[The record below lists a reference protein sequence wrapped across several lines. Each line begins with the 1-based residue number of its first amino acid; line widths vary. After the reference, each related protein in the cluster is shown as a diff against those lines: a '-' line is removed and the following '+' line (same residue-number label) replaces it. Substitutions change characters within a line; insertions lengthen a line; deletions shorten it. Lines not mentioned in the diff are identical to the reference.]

1 MNSNDKLALV
11 TGASRGIGAAIA
23 HALAHSYELL
33 LGGRDRDALLKL
45 TEELPSAS
53 PWPVELTDFEA
64 VAKAVVRID
73 RLDALVHNAGTWEA
87 GLIGETSSDTW
98 QELFDVN
105 LFAVAELTKLLL
117 PALRTARGHVVL
129 INSTAGMRASPG
141 RGVYAASKFALR
153 AFGEALH
160 AEEAANGV
168 RVTSIYPGRVATDLQ
183 RKVCVYER
191 GVYRPDEYIA
201 PISVAHAVLA
211 ALKAPIDSELTEI
224 VIARTRP
231 SARRGVRADVQGPP
245 Y

>member
-1 MNSNDKLALV
+1 MNSNGKLALI

-23 HALAHSYELL
+23 QALAQSYELL
-33 LGGRDRDALLKL
+33 LGGRDRDALLTL
-45 TEELPSAS
+45 TGELPSAS

-64 VAKAVVRID
+64 VANAVIGID
-73 RLDALVHNAGTWEA
+73 RLDALVHNAGAWEP

-98 QELFDVN
+98 RYLFDVN
-105 LFAVAELTKLLL
+105 LFAIAELTKLLL
-117 PALRTARGHVVL
+117 PALRTARGHVIL
-129 INSTAGMRASPG
+129 INSTAGMRVSAG
-141 RGVYAASKFALR
+141 RGAYAASKFALR
-153 AFGEALH
+153 ALGEALH

-211 ALKAPIDSELTEI
+211 ALKAPVDSELTEI
-224 VIARTRP
+224 VIARTQP
-231 SARRGVRADVQGPP
+231 SVRRGVRVEVQGPP